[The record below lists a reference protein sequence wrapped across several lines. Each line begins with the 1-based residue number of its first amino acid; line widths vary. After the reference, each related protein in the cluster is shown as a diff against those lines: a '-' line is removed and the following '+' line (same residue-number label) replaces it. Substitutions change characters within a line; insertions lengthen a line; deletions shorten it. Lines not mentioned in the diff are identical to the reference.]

1 MLEPRKTAQYIEKE
15 TMETDARKEITLYTD
30 GACLGN
36 PGPGGWAVIID
47 HSGKRKELSGGWA
60 GTTNNRMELKAVIEG
75 LKSVTQPSRVHIV
88 TDSRYIHDALV
99 QGWLRRWQS
108 NGWKT
113 ASKQAVKNQDL
124 WKELLEQIKKHQVSI
139 EWTRGHQ
146 GHMENERCDH
156 LARKAAGQSRLTLD
170 PSN

>member
-1 MLEPRKTAQYIEKE
+1 
-15 TMETDARKEITLYTD
+15 METHTSPEVTLFTD

-36 PGPGGWAVIID
+36 PGPGGWAVIIEE
-47 HSGKRKELSGGWA
+47 SGHRRELSGGWA

-75 LKSVTQPSRVHIV
+75 LKALPHSHRVHVV

-99 QGWLRRWQS
+99 QGWLQRWQK

-113 ASKQAVKNQDL
+113 ASKNPVKNQDL
-124 WKELLEQIKKHQVSI
+124 WKELVELIHKHQVSI

-146 GHMENERCDH
+146 GHAENERCDQ
-156 LARKAAGQSRLTLD
+156 LARKAAGKNHLILD
-170 PSN
+170 PNN

>member
-1 MLEPRKTAQYIEKE
+1 
-15 TMETDARKEITLYTD
+15 METHTSPEVTLFTD

-36 PGPGGWAVIID
+36 PGPGGWAVIIEE
-47 HSGKRKELSGGWA
+47 SGRRRELSGGWA

-75 LKSVTQPSRVHIV
+75 LKALPHPHRVHVV

-99 QGWLRRWQS
+99 QGWLRRWQK

-113 ASKQAVKNQDL
+113 ASKNAVKNQDL
-124 WKELLEQIKKHQVSI
+124 WKELAELIHKHQVSI

-146 GHMENERCDH
+146 GHAENERCDH
-156 LARKAAGQSRLTLD
+156 LARKAAGKNRLILD
-170 PSN
+170 PNN

>member
-1 MLEPRKTAQYIEKE
+1 MDTHTSPEV
-15 TMETDARKEITLYTD
+15 TLFTD

-36 PGPGGWAVIID
+36 PGPGGWAVIIEE
-47 HSGKRKELSGGWA
+47 SGHRRELSGGWA

-75 LKSVTQPSRVHIV
+75 LKDLPHSQRVHVV

-99 QGWLRRWQS
+99 QGWLQRWQK

-113 ASKQAVKNQDL
+113 ASKSPVKNQDL
-124 WKELLEQIKKHQVSI
+124 WKELVELLHKHQVSI

-146 GHMENERCDH
+146 GHAENERCDQ
-156 LARKAAGQSRLTLD
+156 LARKAAGKKGLVLD
-170 PSN
+170 PNN

>member
-1 MLEPRKTAQYIEKE
+1 MSTDTADE
-15 TMETDARKEITLYTD
+15 ATLYTD

-47 HSGKRKELSGGWA
+47 QAGQRKELSGGWA

-75 LKSVTQPSRVHIV
+75 LKSLSAAHRAHIV

-108 NGWKT
+108 NGWRT
-113 ASKQAVKNQDL
+113 ASKAAVKNQDL
-124 WKELLEQIKKHQVSI
+124 WKELAELIKKHHVSI

-146 GHMENERCDH
+146 GHAENERCDS
-156 LARKAAGQSRLTLD
+156 LARKAAGKPGLPLD

>member
-1 MLEPRKTAQYIEKE
+1 
-15 TMETDARKEITLYTD
+15 METDSRKEITLYTD

-47 HSGKRKELSGGWA
+47 RSGKRKELSGGWA

-75 LKSVTQPSRVHIV
+75 LKSLIQPSRVHIV

-146 GHMENERCDH
+146 GHKENERCDH

-170 PSN
+170 PSS

>member
-1 MLEPRKTAQYIEKE
+1 MDTE
-15 TMETDARKEITLYTD
+15 TQSVITLFTD

-47 HSGKRKELSGGWA
+47 SSGKRKELSGGWA

-75 LKSVTQPSRVHIV
+75 LKSLLHPSRVHIV

-113 ASKQAVKNQDL
+113 AAKSAVKNQDL
-124 WKELLEQIKKHQVSI
+124 WKELADLIKVHEVSI

-146 GHMENERCDH
+146 GHTENERCDQ
-156 LARKAAGQSRLTLD
+156 LARRAAGKPRLTLD